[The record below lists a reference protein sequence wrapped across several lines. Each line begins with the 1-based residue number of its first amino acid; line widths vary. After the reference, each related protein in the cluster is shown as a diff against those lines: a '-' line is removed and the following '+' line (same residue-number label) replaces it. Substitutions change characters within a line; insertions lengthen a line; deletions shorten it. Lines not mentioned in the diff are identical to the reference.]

1 MSVPEPRLPTT
12 DLGIDLGTT
21 YTAVAAMEFTL
32 RQERNLF
39 VDLDSTILHIP
50 RVEVARACTPLI
62 DRTIETM
69 KPLSSLL
76 NDADS
81 DIASI
86 HLVGRAT
93 SLPIIPRRLRE
104 LCGRKVH
111 RSPHPTPA
119 TAIGLAVA
127 ADADTLGIGDRL
139 SRGFGVFRE
148 TESGGGIEF
157 DVLTDQTTRLAGTT
171 IITRKYRCRHN
182 IGVFRFVEFSRND
195 AIGEPVGDLFPLTTV
210 VFPLDETLQYSSAEF
225 DADQVEVQEI
235 NNGHAIEETYT
246 ILETGMITATITDVD
261 TGWSIT
267 ATKGRPTTSTGTG
280 RA

>member
-1 MSVPEPRLPTT
+1 M

-21 YTAVAAMEFTL
+21 YAAVAAMEFTL

-93 SLPIIPRRLRE
+93 SLPIIRAVCVSYVAERCTAPLIRRCNRHRLGCR
-104 LCGRKVH
+104 GR
-111 RSPHPTPA
+111 R
-119 TAIGLAVA
+119 
-127 ADADTLGIGDRL
+127 
-139 SRGFGVFRE
+139 
-148 TESGGGIEF
+148 
-157 DVLTDQTTRLAGTT
+157 
-171 IITRKYRCRHN
+171 
-182 IGVFRFVEFSRND
+182 
-195 AIGEPVGDLFPLTTV
+195 
-210 VFPLDETLQYSSAEF
+210 
-225 DADQVEVQEI
+225 
-235 NNGHAIEETYT
+235 
-246 ILETGMITATITDVD
+246 
-261 TGWSIT
+261 
-267 ATKGRPTTSTGTG
+267 
-280 RA
+280 

>member
-50 RVEVARACTPLI
+50 MAEVARACKPLI

-69 KPLSSLL
+69 EPLSSLL
-76 NDADS
+76 NGANS
-81 DIASI
+81 DIAGI
-86 HLVGRAT
+86 HLVGGTT
-93 SLPIIPRRLRE
+93 SLPIVPRRLRE

-111 RSPHPTPA
+111 RSPHPMPA

-127 ADADTLGIGDRL
+127 ADAGTLGIGDRL

-182 IGVFRFVEFSRND
+182 IGVFRFVEFSRTD
-195 AIGEPVGDLFPLTTV
+195 AIGEPVGDLFPLATV

-225 DADQVEVQEI
+225 DADQVEGQEI
-235 NNGHAIEETYT
+235 NNGHVIEETYT

-267 ATKGRPTTSTGTG
+267 ATMGRPTTSTGTG

>member
-50 RVEVARACTPLI
+50 MAEVARACKPLI

-69 KPLSSLL
+69 EPLSSLL
-76 NDADS
+76 NDTDS
-81 DIASI
+81 DVAGI
-86 HLVGRAT
+86 HLVAGAT
-93 SLPIIPRRLRE
+93 SLPIVPRRLRE

-111 RSPHPTPA
+111 RSPHPMPA

-127 ADADTLGIGDRL
+127 ADAGTLGIGDRL

-157 DVLTDQTTRLAGTT
+157 DVLTDQTTRIAGTT

-182 IGVFRFVEFSRND
+182 IGVFRFVEFSRTD
-195 AIGEPVGDLFPLTTV
+195 AIGEPVGDLFPLATV

-225 DADQVEVQEI
+225 DADQVEVQET
-235 NNGHAIEETYT
+235 NNGHVIEETYT

-267 ATKGRPTTSTGTG
+267 ATMGRPTTSTGTG

>member
-1 MSVPEPRLPTT
+1 M
-12 DLGIDLGTT
+12 DLGVDLGTT
-21 YTAVAAMEFTL
+21 YSAVAAMEFTL

-50 RVEVARACTPLI
+50 MAEVARACKPLI

-69 KPLSSLL
+69 EPLSSLL
-76 NDADS
+76 NDTDS
-81 DIASI
+81 DVAGI
-86 HLVGRAT
+86 HLVAGAT
-93 SLPIIPRRLRE
+93 SLPIVPRRLRE

-111 RSPHPTPA
+111 RSPHPMPA

-127 ADADTLGIGDRL
+127 ADAGTLGIGDRL

-182 IGVFRFVEFSRND
+182 IGVFRFVEFSRTD
-195 AIGEPVGDLFPLTTV
+195 AIGEPVGDLFPLATV

-225 DADQVEVQEI
+225 DADQVEVQET
-235 NNGHAIEETYT
+235 NNGHVIEETYT

-267 ATKGRPTTSTGTG
+267 ATMGRPTTSTGTG